1 MEKQKELFHKE
12 KKESN
17 INEDFSEQMI
27 SKDDDSSVMISEDQ
41 SNQGVVSK
49 LQQQIEQLEQEKES
63 LKIDN
68 VCLKQKNH
76 ELETRIDDVALQF
89 PKTSIL
95 LGKKPVEQKKKKGL
109 NLSLKIK
116 K

>member
-1 MEKQKELFHKE
+1 MNNQKELFNK
-12 KKESN
+12 KKENSSN
-17 INEDFSEQMI
+17 DDFSEQMMNE
-27 SKDDDSSVMISEDQ
+27 DDDSSVMISEDQ
-41 SNQGVVSK
+41 PHPGIFSK
-49 LQQQIEQLEQEKES
+49 MQQQIEQLEQERES

-76 ELETRIDDVALQF
+76 ELKSRIDDVATQF

-95 LGKKPVEQKKKKGL
+95 LGRKPVDKKKKKGL
-109 NLSLKIK
+109 NLGLKIK